1 MKIKQILAIQY
12 IRAKFKVL
20 ALVSNRKAAE
30 KAFELFC
37 TPLQK
42 SKKSAPGVFSLA
54 KSLKFTLNGL
64 TIKGYCWNKGQTKKV
79 LILHGFSS
87 SAYNFQAYVLPLVEK
102 GYEVLA
108 FDAPAHGNSGGKTI
122 NVVQYREMIE
132 LIIKE
137 HGPIASFISH
147 SFGGIAICLAM
158 EKTVHDE
165 HTKIVLIAP
174 ATETISAIDAAFTML
189 QINKQAI
196 RQEFDSIIIERSGHA
211 PKWFSIRRA
220 MNHIKAKVLWIHDE
234 DDTVTPL
241 KDALKVR
248 DDKHPNVEFLIT
260 SGLGHRNIY
269 RSSSI
274 KKKIFEFL

>member
-1 MKIKQILAIQY
+1 MKIKQKLAIQY

-20 ALVSNRKAAE
+20 AMVSTRKAAE

-37 TPLQK
+37 TPLEK
-42 SKKSAPGVFSLA
+42 SKKPAPTVFSLA
-54 KSLKFTLNGL
+54 EKLKYTLNGH

-87 SAYNFQAYVLPLVEK
+87 SSYNFQGYILPLVEK

-132 LIIKE
+132 LLIKE
-137 HGPIASFISH
+137 HGPIDSFIAH
-147 SFGGIAICLAM
+147 SFGGIAVCLAM
-158 EKTVHDE
+158 EKTVHDL

-174 ATETISAIDAAFTML
+174 ATETVSAIDAAFSML
-189 QINKQAI
+189 QIKKQAI
-196 RQEFDSIIIERSGHA
+196 RQEFDSIIIERSGHM

-234 DDTVTPL
+234 GDTVTPL

-248 DDKHPNVEFLIT
+248 DNKHSNLEFVIT

-269 RSSSI
+269 RSSSV

>member
-1 MKIKQILAIQY
+1 MKIKQKLAIQY

-37 TPLQK
+37 TPLEK
-42 SKKSAPGVFSLA
+42 SKKPAPGVFSLA
-54 KSLKFTLNGL
+54 EKLKYILNGQ
-64 TIKGYCWNKGQTKKV
+64 TINGYCWNKGRAKKA

-87 SAYNFQAYVLPLVEK
+87 SSYNFHSYILPLVEK

-132 LIIKE
+132 LLIKK
-137 HGPIASFISH
+137 HGPIDSFIAH

-158 EKTVHDE
+158 EKAVHDE

-174 ATETISAIDAAFTML
+174 ATETVSAINAAFTLL
-189 QINKQAI
+189 QIKKQGV
-196 RQEFDSIIIERSGHA
+196 RQEFDSIIMERSGHM

-234 DDTVTPL
+234 DDSVTPL

-248 DDKHPNVEFLIT
+248 DDKHLNVEFVIT

-269 RSSSI
+269 RSATV

>member
-1 MKIKQILAIQY
+1 MKIKQKLAIQY

-37 TPLQK
+37 TPMQK
-42 SKKSAPGVFSLA
+42 SKKPAPAVFSLA
-54 KSLKFTLNGL
+54 KTVKHTLNGQ
-64 TIKGYCWNKGQTKKV
+64 TIKGYCWNKGQTKKA
-79 LILHGFSS
+79 LILHGFGSS
-87 SAYNFQAYVLPLVEK
+87 SYNFHPYILPLVEK

-122 NVVQYREMIE
+122 TVVQYREMID

-137 HGPIASFISH
+137 HGPIDSFIAY

-158 EKTVHDE
+158 EKAVHDE

-174 ATETISAIDAAFTML
+174 ATETVSAIDAAFTML
-189 QINKQAI
+189 HIKKQAI
-196 RQEFDSIIIERSGHA
+196 RQEFDSIIIERSGHT

-220 MNHIKAKVLWIHDE
+220 MNHINAKVLWIHDE
-234 DDTVTPL
+234 DDMVTPL

-248 DDKHPNVEFLIT
+248 DDKHPNVEFIIT

-269 RSSSI
+269 RSSSV

>member
-1 MKIKQILAIQY
+1 MKIKQKFAIQY

-37 TPLQK
+37 TPLEK
-42 SKKSAPGVFSLA
+42 SKKPAPSVFSLA
-54 KSLKFTLNGL
+54 KSLKFTLNGH
-64 TIKGYCWNKGQTKKV
+64 TVKGYCWNKGQTKKV

-87 SAYNFQAYVLPLVEK
+87 SAYNFQSYVLPLVEK

-122 NVVQYREMIE
+122 NVVQYREMID

-137 HGPIASFISH
+137 HGPIDSFISH

-158 EKTVHDE
+158 EKVVHDE

-174 ATETISAIDAAFTML
+174 ATETTSAIDAAFTML
-189 QINKQAI
+189 QIKKQAI

-220 MNHIKAKVLWIHDE
+220 MKQIKATVLWIHD
-234 DDTVTPL
+234 DGDTVTPL

-248 DDKHPNVEFLIT
+248 DDKHPNVEFVIT

-269 RSSSI
+269 RSSSV

>member
-1 MKIKQILAIQY
+1 MKIKQKLAIQY

-20 ALVSNRKAAE
+20 ALVSSRKAAE

-37 TPLQK
+37 TPLDK

-54 KSLKFTLNGL
+54 EKLKYTLNGH
-64 TIKGYCWNKGQTKKV
+64 TIKGYCWNKGQAKKA

-87 SAYNFQAYVLPLVEK
+87 SSYNFQPYVLPLVEK

-108 FDAPAHGNSGGKTI
+108 FDAPAHGNSGGKTV
-122 NVVQYREMIE
+122 NVVQYREMIDL
-132 LIIKE
+132 LIKK
-137 HGPIASFISH
+137 HGPIDSFIAH
-147 SFGGIAICLAM
+147 SFGGIALCLAM
-158 EKTVHDE
+158 EKAVLDE

-174 ATETISAIDAAFTML
+174 ATETVTSIDAAFTML
-189 QINKQAI
+189 QIKK
-196 RQEFDSIIIERSGHA
+196 RGVRREFDSIIMERSGHM

-220 MNHIKAKVLWIHDE
+220 MNHIKAQVLWIHDE

-248 DDKHPNVEFLIT
+248 DDKHPNVEFVIT

-269 RSSSI
+269 RSSSV
-274 KKKIFEFL
+274 KKTIFEFL

>member
-1 MKIKQILAIQY
+1 MKIKQKFAIQY

-20 ALVSNRKAAE
+20 ALVSTRKAAE

-37 TPLQK
+37 TPLEK
-42 SKKSAPGVFSLA
+42 SKKQAPAVFSLA
-54 KSLKFTLNGL
+54 EKLKYSLNGQS
-64 TIKGYCWNKGQTKKV
+64 IAGYCWNKGQAKKV

-87 SAYNFQAYVLPLVEK
+87 SSYNFHPYILPLVEK

-132 LIIKE
+132 LLIKK
-137 HGPIASFISH
+137 HGPINSFIAH

-158 EKTVHDE
+158 EKAVHDE
-165 HTKIVLIAP
+165 YTKVVLIAP
-174 ATETISAIDAAFTML
+174 ATETVSAIDAAFTML
-189 QINKQAI
+189 RIKKQGV
-196 RQEFDSIIIERSGHA
+196 RQEFDSVIMQLSGHA

-220 MNHIKAKVLWIHDE
+220 IKHIQAKVLWIHDE

-248 DDKHPNVEFLIT
+248 DDKHPNVEFVIT

-269 RSSSI
+269 RSFSV